1 MLLKYN
7 GFFKKWEKEATYMFR
22 DFYKPVY
29 NKDGS
34 IKLPIRES
42 TGFLGFGSKKKHEVE
57 KDLEIG
63 SDRLAKRAERI
74 INHGYQ
80 QYKTEQSLLFE

>member
-1 MLLKYN
+1 MVLKYN
-7 GFFKKWEKEATYMFR
+7 CFFKKWEKEAIYMFR

-29 NKDGS
+29 NKEGT
-34 IKLPIRES
+34 IKLPVIES
-42 TGFLGFGSKKKHEVE
+42 TRFPGFGSKKKHEVE

-74 INHGYQ
+74 INRGYQ
-80 QYKTEQSLLFE
+80 QYQTEQSFLF